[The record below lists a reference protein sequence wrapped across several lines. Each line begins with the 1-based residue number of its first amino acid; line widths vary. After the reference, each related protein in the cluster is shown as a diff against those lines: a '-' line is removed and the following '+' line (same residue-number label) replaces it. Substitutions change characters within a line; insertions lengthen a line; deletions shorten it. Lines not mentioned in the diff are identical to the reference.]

1 METLSR
7 FLDFA
12 DSIIKK
18 HSGFGY
24 DYESAPMVYLEEEDP
39 EPEGIRE
46 QKQYVTNLFQV
57 TNLKEENY
65 LYRQNLTF
73 LTQILENRIYQ
84 PLYPGLEKQIERA
97 VREEM
102 PEARERVIR
111 DFSREIRTLMKE
123 GGTRQLEILKERLL
137 PAQEEENSEQKEQ
150 TILFRKLENIYNSS
164 IYATTVQQYYA
175 DRYPENRVLQPGGQ
189 TWSVFRESAGQSLAK
204 RRERTG
210 IVPEEPVHF
219 DYPEEES
226 AGQTYFLEKALAEAR
241 RQTGSIEQKIS
252 FLFQDAGNVLP
263 RQRTDFLSLE
273 YSEEARTQEY
283 ETEGRAAE
291 KAGPV
296 TPVSVLS
303 AKGQKTSGQPAAH
316 PAQQE
321 DTVRR
326 DAQQEDAVRQDAQ
339 QTDAVRQTAPAEFPA
354 AQELQSREAK
364 PASLGPADEKE
375 RNAWDDAI
383 RRSLDFAREVEEK
396 AELKREHADRA
407 KEVSVRSDA
416 DIPIVYLEETG
427 DRSEAER
434 TPEKQPQ
441 ASQPRREEISARRMP
456 EGTASARHTP
466 QDTVPAQTTAQ
477 DEAVH
482 RTSEEQEKSES
493 ALQDH
498 IQRNR
503 EFTESVTRHAS
514 VRADA
519 DIPIVYLEE
528 TGDRSEAEGTPEKQ
542 PQASQPRGEEIS
554 ARRIPEDT
562 ASARS
567 TSDDTKSVRRIPEDT
582 VSARQTPQDTV
593 SAQTT
598 AQDEAVHRTSEEQ
611 EKSES
616 ALQDHIQRNREF
628 TESVTRHASVRSDA
642 DIPIVYLE
650 ETRDRSDAEG
660 TPEKQLQASQPR
672 GEEISARRMPEDTAS
687 ARSTSEDTKSVR
699 RMPEDTVSARQ
710 TPQDTVSV
718 QTTAQGAKAVHRT
731 SEEQEKSESALQD
744 HIQRNREFT
753 ESVTRHA
760 DSMFH
765 LSAET
770 GKKEGAV
777 FRRFEMAPAVL
788 EYTRDETA
796 QIRREIIETVLPE
809 IRQGTVPAEPSVLLK
824 RTVHETAE
832 QMLRRADVS
841 AGHTGGNPAARFVAL
856 QQAEKVLADY
866 AGNRAEAPETK
877 EALETILRVYQV
889 RVQSEEM
896 MEHPGPLTAEK
907 SGTGVRMKFPGEG
920 VTLTMRPEP
929 AAMVFARETD
939 PKETQQETRR
949 LKKEVEEIVTEIR
962 TEKEKTVIHQE
973 KLMERQKEIVREVIT
988 NHPSLLT
995 EGKSGIQLARQME
1008 RALNLQLDKSVGR
1021 IADQVYRRLE
1031 ERLKTERERR
1041 GFR

>member
-84 PLYPGLEKQIERA
+84 PLYPGLEKQIEKA

-204 RRERTG
+204 RRERTE

-241 RQTGSIEQKIS
+241 RQTGSTEQKTS

-291 KAGPV
+291 KAGQETLSLSDAAARAGVQKEMPV
-296 TPVSVLS
+296 QS
-303 AKGQKTSGQPAAH
+303 ANAERELTSQPGK
-316 PAQQE
+316 
-321 DTVRR
+321 
-326 DAQQEDAVRQDAQ
+326 
-339 QTDAVRQTAPAEFPA
+339 PAEFPA
-354 AQELQSREAK
+354 AQEQQSREGK

-407 KEVSVRSDA
+407 KEVSVRADA

-441 ASQPRREEISARRMP
+441 ASQPRREEISARRML
-456 EGTASARHTP
+456 EGDTASARHTP

-482 RTSEEQEKSES
+482 RTPEEQEKSEP

-514 VRADA
+514 VRA
-519 DIPIVYLEE
+519 
-528 TGDRSEAEGTPEKQ
+528 
-542 PQASQPRGEEIS
+542 
-554 ARRIPEDT
+554 
-562 ASARS
+562 
-567 TSDDTKSVRRIPEDT
+567 
-582 VSARQTPQDTV
+582 
-593 SAQTT
+593 
-598 AQDEAVHRTSEEQ
+598 
-611 EKSES
+611 
-616 ALQDHIQRNREF
+616 
-628 TESVTRHASVRSDA
+628 DA

-718 QTTAQGAKAVHRT
+718 QTTAQGAKAVRRT
-731 SEEQEKSESALQD
+731 PEEQEKSESALQD

-809 IRQGTVPAEPSVLLK
+809 IRRGTVSAEPGMSPVLSGRLAGYGMEPSVILD

-832 QMLRRADVS
+832 QILRGADAA
-841 AGHTGGNPAARFVAL
+841 AGHTGGKAAARSVAL
-856 QQAEKVLADY
+856 QQIEKVLADY

-988 NHPSLLT
+988 NQPSLLT

>member
-84 PLYPGLEKQIERA
+84 PLYPGLEKQIEKA

-204 RRERTG
+204 RRERTE

-291 KAGPV
+291 KAGQETLSLSDAAARTGVQKEMPV
-296 TPVSVLS
+296 QS
-303 AKGQKTSGQPAAH
+303 ANAERELTSQPGK
-316 PAQQE
+316 
-321 DTVRR
+321 
-326 DAQQEDAVRQDAQ
+326 
-339 QTDAVRQTAPAEFPA
+339 PAEFPA
-354 AQELQSREAK
+354 AQEQQSREAK

-407 KEVSVRSDA
+407 KEVSVRADT

-427 DRSEAER
+427 DRSDAER

-441 ASQPRREEISARRMP
+441 ASQPRREETPSRRMP
-456 EGTASARHTP
+456 EDPASARQML
-466 QDTVPAQTTAQ
+466 QDTVSAQTTAQ
-477 DEAVH
+477 DAKAVY
-482 RTSEEQEKSES
+482 RTSEGQEKSES

-528 TGDRSEAEGTPEKQ
+528 TGDRSEAERTPEKQ
-542 PQASQPRGEEIS
+542 PQASQPRREEIS
-554 ARRIPEDT
+554 ARRMLEGDT
-562 ASARS
+562 ASAR
-567 TSDDTKSVRRIPEDT
+567 
-582 VSARQTPQDTV
+582 QMLQDTV

-628 TESVTRHASVRSDA
+628 TESVTRHAD
-642 DIPIVYLE
+642 LM
-650 ETRDRSDAEG
+650 
-660 TPEKQLQASQPR
+660 L
-672 GEEISARRMPEDTAS
+672 
-687 ARSTSEDTKSVR
+687 
-699 RMPEDTVSARQ
+699 
-710 TPQDTVSV
+710 
-718 QTTAQGAKAVHRT
+718 
-731 SEEQEKSESALQD
+731 
-744 HIQRNREFT
+744 
-753 ESVTRHA
+753 
-760 DSMFH
+760 H

-841 AGHTGGNPAARFVAL
+841 AGHTGGNPAARSVAL
-856 QQAEKVLADY
+856 QQIEKVLADY

-988 NHPSLLT
+988 NQPSLLT

>member
-1 METLSR
+1 M
-7 FLDFA
+7 
-12 DSIIKK
+12 
-18 HSGFGY
+18 
-24 DYESAPMVYLEEEDP
+24 
-39 EPEGIRE
+39 
-46 QKQYVTNLFQV
+46 
-57 TNLKEENY
+57 
-65 LYRQNLTF
+65 
-73 LTQILENRIYQ
+73 
-84 PLYPGLEKQIERA
+84 
-97 VREEM
+97 
-102 PEARERVIR
+102 
-111 DFSREIRTLMKE
+111 
-123 GGTRQLEILKERLL
+123 
-137 PAQEEENSEQKEQ
+137 
-150 TILFRKLENIYNSS
+150 
-164 IYATTVQQYYA
+164 
-175 DRYPENRVLQPGGQ
+175 
-189 TWSVFRESAGQSLAK
+189 
-204 RRERTG
+204 
-210 IVPEEPVHF
+210 
-219 DYPEEES
+219 
-226 AGQTYFLEKALAEAR
+226 
-241 RQTGSIEQKIS
+241 
-252 FLFQDAGNVLP
+252 
-263 RQRTDFLSLE
+263 
-273 YSEEARTQEY
+273 
-283 ETEGRAAE
+283 
-291 KAGPV
+291 
-296 TPVSVLS
+296 
-303 AKGQKTSGQPAAH
+303 
-316 PAQQE
+316 
-321 DTVRR
+321 
-326 DAQQEDAVRQDAQ
+326 
-339 QTDAVRQTAPAEFPA
+339 
-354 AQELQSREAK
+354 
-364 PASLGPADEKE
+364 
-375 RNAWDDAI
+375 
-383 RRSLDFAREVEEK
+383 
-396 AELKREHADRA
+396 
-407 KEVSVRSDA
+407 
-416 DIPIVYLEETG
+416 
-427 DRSEAER
+427 
-434 TPEKQPQ
+434 
-441 ASQPRREEISARRMP
+441 
-456 EGTASARHTP
+456 
-466 QDTVPAQTTAQ
+466 
-477 DEAVH
+477 
-482 RTSEEQEKSES
+482 
-493 ALQDH
+493 
-498 IQRNR
+498 
-503 EFTESVTRHAS
+503 TRHAS

-841 AGHTGGNPAARFVAL
+841 AGHTGGNPAARSVAL

-866 AGNRAEAPETK
+866 AGNRAGAPETK

>member
-84 PLYPGLEKQIERA
+84 PLYPGLEKQIEKA

-204 RRERTG
+204 RRERTE

-219 DYPEEES
+219 NYPEEES

-241 RQTGSIEQKIS
+241 RQTGSTEQKTS

-273 YSEEARTQEY
+273 YPEEARTQEY

-291 KAGPV
+291 KAGQETLSLSDAAARTGVQKEMPV
-296 TPVSVLS
+296 QS
-303 AKGQKTSGQPAAH
+303 ANAERELTSQPGK
-316 PAQQE
+316 
-321 DTVRR
+321 
-326 DAQQEDAVRQDAQ
+326 
-339 QTDAVRQTAPAEFPA
+339 PAEFPA
-354 AQELQSREAK
+354 AQEQQSREAK

-456 EGTASARHTP
+456 EGDTASARQTP

-477 DEAVH
+477 DE
-482 RTSEEQEKSES
+482 
-493 ALQDH
+493 
-498 IQRNR
+498 
-503 EFTESVTRHAS
+503 
-514 VRADA
+514 
-519 DIPIVYLEE
+519 
-528 TGDRSEAEGTPEKQ
+528 
-542 PQASQPRGEEIS
+542 
-554 ARRIPEDT
+554 
-562 ASARS
+562 
-567 TSDDTKSVRRIPEDT
+567 
-582 VSARQTPQDTV
+582 
-593 SAQTT
+593 
-598 AQDEAVHRTSEEQ
+598 
-611 EKSES
+611 
-616 ALQDHIQRNREF
+616 
-628 TESVTRHASVRSDA
+628 
-642 DIPIVYLE
+642 
-650 ETRDRSDAEG
+650 
-660 TPEKQLQASQPR
+660 
-672 GEEISARRMPEDTAS
+672 
-687 ARSTSEDTKSVR
+687 
-699 RMPEDTVSARQ
+699 
-710 TPQDTVSV
+710 
-718 QTTAQGAKAVHRT
+718 AVHRT

-788 EYTRDETA
+788 EYTQDETA

-841 AGHTGGNPAARFVAL
+841 AGHTGGNPAARSVAL

-866 AGNRAEAPETK
+866 AGNRAGAPETK

>member
-84 PLYPGLEKQIERA
+84 PLYPGLEKQIEKA

-204 RRERTG
+204 RRERTE

-219 DYPEEES
+219 NYPEEES

-283 ETEGRAAE
+283 EPEGRAAE
-291 KAGPV
+291 KAGQETLSLSDAAARAGVQKEMPV
-296 TPVSVLS
+296 QS
-303 AKGQKTSGQPAAH
+303 ANAEREFTSQPGK
-316 PAQQE
+316 
-321 DTVRR
+321 
-326 DAQQEDAVRQDAQ
+326 
-339 QTDAVRQTAPAEFPA
+339 PAEFPA
-354 AQELQSREAK
+354 AQEQQSREGK

-375 RNAWDDAI
+375 RNVWDDAI

-407 KEVSVRSDA
+407 KEVSVRADT

-427 DRSEAER
+427 DRSDAER

-441 ASQPRREEISARRMP
+441 ASQPRREETPSRRMP
-456 EGTASARHTP
+456 EGTASARQTP

-482 RTSEEQEKSES
+482 RTSEEQEKSEP

-514 VRADA
+514 VRA
-519 DIPIVYLEE
+519 
-528 TGDRSEAEGTPEKQ
+528 
-542 PQASQPRGEEIS
+542 
-554 ARRIPEDT
+554 
-562 ASARS
+562 
-567 TSDDTKSVRRIPEDT
+567 
-582 VSARQTPQDTV
+582 
-593 SAQTT
+593 
-598 AQDEAVHRTSEEQ
+598 
-611 EKSES
+611 
-616 ALQDHIQRNREF
+616 
-628 TESVTRHASVRSDA
+628 DA

-672 GEEISARRMPEDTAS
+672 GEEISARRMPEDPAS

-841 AGHTGGNPAARFVAL
+841 AGHTGGNPAARSVAL

-866 AGNRAEAPETK
+866 AGNRAGAPETK

>member
-84 PLYPGLEKQIERA
+84 PLYPGLEKQIEKA

-204 RRERTG
+204 RRERTE

-219 DYPEEES
+219 NYPEEES

-273 YSEEARTQEY
+273 YPEEARTQEY

-291 KAGPV
+291 KAGQETLSLSDAAARAGVQKEMPV
-296 TPVSVLS
+296 QS
-303 AKGQKTSGQPAAH
+303 ANAERELTSQPGK
-316 PAQQE
+316 
-321 DTVRR
+321 
-326 DAQQEDAVRQDAQ
+326 
-339 QTDAVRQTAPAEFPA
+339 PAEFPA
-354 AQELQSREAK
+354 AQEQQSREGK

-407 KEVSVRSDA
+407 KEVSVRADT

-427 DRSEAER
+427 DRSDAER

-456 EGTASARHTP
+456 E
-466 QDTVPAQTTAQ
+466 
-477 DEAVH
+477 
-482 RTSEEQEKSES
+482 
-493 ALQDH
+493 
-498 IQRNR
+498 
-503 EFTESVTRHAS
+503 
-514 VRADA
+514 
-519 DIPIVYLEE
+519 
-528 TGDRSEAEGTPEKQ
+528 
-542 PQASQPRGEEIS
+542 
-554 ARRIPEDT
+554 
-562 ASARS
+562 
-567 TSDDTKSVRRIPEDT
+567 DT
-582 VSARQTPQDTV
+582 VSARQ
-593 SAQTT
+593 
-598 AQDEAVHRTSEEQ
+598 
-611 EKSES
+611 
-616 ALQDHIQRNREF
+616 
-628 TESVTRHASVRSDA
+628 
-642 DIPIVYLE
+642 
-650 ETRDRSDAEG
+650 
-660 TPEKQLQASQPR
+660 
-672 GEEISARRMPEDTAS
+672 M
-687 ARSTSEDTKSVR
+687 
-699 RMPEDTVSARQ
+699 
-710 TPQDTVSV
+710 PQDTVSV

-788 EYTRDETA
+788 EYTQDETA

-841 AGHTGGNPAARFVAL
+841 AGHTGGNPAARSVAL

-866 AGNRAEAPETK
+866 AGNRAGAPETK

-988 NHPSLLT
+988 NQPSLLT

>member
-164 IYATTVQQYYA
+164 IYATTVQQYYT

-204 RRERTG
+204 RRERTE

-219 DYPEEES
+219 NYPEEES
-226 AGQTYFLEKALAEAR
+226 AVQTYFLEKALAEAR
-241 RQTGSIEQKIS
+241 RQTGSTEQKTS

-273 YSEEARTQEY
+273 YPEEARTQEY

-291 KAGPV
+291 KAGQETLSLSDAAARAGV
-296 TPVSVLS
+296 QKEMSVQS
-303 AKGQKTSGQPAAH
+303 ANAERELTSQPGK
-316 PAQQE
+316 
-321 DTVRR
+321 
-326 DAQQEDAVRQDAQ
+326 
-339 QTDAVRQTAPAEFPA
+339 PAEFPA
-354 AQELQSREAK
+354 AQEQQSREGK

-383 RRSLDFAREVEEK
+383 RRSLDFAREMEEK

-407 KEVSVRSDA
+407 KEVSVRADT

-427 DRSEAER
+427 DRSDAER
-434 TPEKQPQ
+434 TPEKQLQ
-441 ASQPRREEISARRMP
+441 ASQPRREEISA
-456 EGTASARHTP
+456 
-466 QDTVPAQTTAQ
+466 
-477 DEAVH
+477 
-482 RTSEEQEKSES
+482 
-493 ALQDH
+493 
-498 IQRNR
+498 
-503 EFTESVTRHAS
+503 
-514 VRADA
+514 
-519 DIPIVYLEE
+519 
-528 TGDRSEAEGTPEKQ
+528 
-542 PQASQPRGEEIS
+542 
-554 ARRIPEDT
+554 
-562 ASARS
+562 
-567 TSDDTKSVRRIPEDT
+567 
-582 VSARQTPQDTV
+582 
-593 SAQTT
+593 
-598 AQDEAVHRTSEEQ
+598 
-611 EKSES
+611 
-616 ALQDHIQRNREF
+616 
-628 TESVTRHASVRSDA
+628 
-642 DIPIVYLE
+642 
-650 ETRDRSDAEG
+650 
-660 TPEKQLQASQPR
+660 
-672 GEEISARRMPEDTAS
+672 
-687 ARSTSEDTKSVR
+687 R

-760 DSMFH
+760 DSMLH

-788 EYTRDETA
+788 EYTQDETA

-841 AGHTGGNPAARFVAL
+841 AGHTGGNPAARSVAL

>member
-84 PLYPGLEKQIERA
+84 PLYPGLEKQIEKA

-164 IYATTVQQYYA
+164 IYATTVQQYYT

-204 RRERTG
+204 RRERTE

-219 DYPEEES
+219 NYPEEES
-226 AGQTYFLEKALAEAR
+226 AVQTYFLEKALAEAR
-241 RQTGSIEQKIS
+241 RQTGSTEQKTS

-273 YSEEARTQEY
+273 YPEEARTQEY

-291 KAGPV
+291 KAGQETLSLSDAAARAGV
-296 TPVSVLS
+296 QKEMSVQS
-303 AKGQKTSGQPAAH
+303 ANAERELTSQPGK
-316 PAQQE
+316 
-321 DTVRR
+321 
-326 DAQQEDAVRQDAQ
+326 
-339 QTDAVRQTAPAEFPA
+339 PAEFPA
-354 AQELQSREAK
+354 AQEQQSREGK

-383 RRSLDFAREVEEK
+383 RRSLDFAREMEEK

-407 KEVSVRSDA
+407 KEVSVRADT

-427 DRSEAER
+427 DRSDAER
-434 TPEKQPQ
+434 IPEKQPQASQSRREEISARRMPEDPASARQTLQDTVSAQTTAQDAKAVYRTSEGQEKSESALQDHIQKNREFTESVTRHASVRADTDIPIVYLEETGDRSDAEGTPEKQLQ

-456 EGTASARHTP
+456 E
-466 QDTVPAQTTAQ
+466 DPA
-477 DEAVH
+477 
-482 RTSEEQEKSES
+482 
-493 ALQDH
+493 
-498 IQRNR
+498 
-503 EFTESVTRHAS
+503 
-514 VRADA
+514 
-519 DIPIVYLEE
+519 
-528 TGDRSEAEGTPEKQ
+528 
-542 PQASQPRGEEIS
+542 
-554 ARRIPEDT
+554 
-562 ASARS
+562 
-567 TSDDTKSVRRIPEDT
+567 
-582 VSARQTPQDTV
+582 SARQTPQDTV

-628 TESVTRHASVRSDA
+628 TESVTRHA
-642 DIPIVYLE
+642 
-650 ETRDRSDAEG
+650 
-660 TPEKQLQASQPR
+660 
-672 GEEISARRMPEDTAS
+672 
-687 ARSTSEDTKSVR
+687 
-699 RMPEDTVSARQ
+699 
-710 TPQDTVSV
+710 
-718 QTTAQGAKAVHRT
+718 
-731 SEEQEKSESALQD
+731 
-744 HIQRNREFT
+744 
-753 ESVTRHA
+753 
-760 DSMFH
+760 DSMLH

-788 EYTRDETA
+788 EYTQDETA

-841 AGHTGGNPAARFVAL
+841 AGHTGGNPAARSVAL

>member
-84 PLYPGLEKQIERA
+84 PLYPGLEKQIEKA

-204 RRERTG
+204 RRERTE

-219 DYPEEES
+219 NYPEEES
-226 AGQTYFLEKALAEAR
+226 AGQTYFLEKALAEAK
-241 RQTGSIEQKIS
+241 RQTGRIERKTS

-273 YSEEARTQEY
+273 YPEEARTQEY

-291 KAGPV
+291 KEGQETLSLSDAAARAGVQKEMPV
-296 TPVSVLS
+296 QF
-303 AKGQKTSGQPAAH
+303 ANAEREFTSQPGK
-316 PAQQE
+316 
-321 DTVRR
+321 
-326 DAQQEDAVRQDAQ
+326 
-339 QTDAVRQTAPAEFPA
+339 PAEFPA
-354 AQELQSREAK
+354 AQEQQSREGK

-407 KEVSVRSDA
+407 KEVSVRADT

-427 DRSEAER
+427 DRSDAER

-441 ASQPRREEISARRMP
+441 ASQPRREETPSRRMPEDPASARQMPQDTVSAQTTAQDAKAVYRTSEGQEKSESALQDHIQKNREFTESVTGHTSVRADTDIPIVYLEETGDRSDAEGTPEKQLQASQPRREEISARRMP
-456 EGTASARHTP
+456 EGDTASARHTP

-482 RTSEEQEKSES
+482 RMSEEQEKSEP

-503 EFTESVTRHAS
+503 EFTESVTRHAF
-514 VRADA
+514 VRA
-519 DIPIVYLEE
+519 
-528 TGDRSEAEGTPEKQ
+528 
-542 PQASQPRGEEIS
+542 
-554 ARRIPEDT
+554 
-562 ASARS
+562 
-567 TSDDTKSVRRIPEDT
+567 
-582 VSARQTPQDTV
+582 
-593 SAQTT
+593 
-598 AQDEAVHRTSEEQ
+598 
-611 EKSES
+611 
-616 ALQDHIQRNREF
+616 
-628 TESVTRHASVRSDA
+628 DA

-672 GEEISARRMPEDTAS
+672 REEIFA
-687 ARSTSEDTKSVR
+687 R

-718 QTTAQGAKAVHRT
+718 QTTAQGAKTVHRT
-731 SEEQEKSESALQD
+731 PEEQEKSESALQD

-788 EYTRDETA
+788 EYTQDETA

-809 IRQGTVPAEPSVLLK
+809 IRRGTVSAEPGMSPVLSGRLAGYGMEPSVILD

-832 QMLRRADVS
+832 QILRGADAA
-841 AGHTGGNPAARFVAL
+841 AGHTGGKAAARSVAL
-856 QQAEKVLADY
+856 QQIEKVLADY

>member
-84 PLYPGLEKQIERA
+84 PLYPGLEKQIEKA

-204 RRERTG
+204 RRERTE

-219 DYPEEES
+219 NYPEEES

-241 RQTGSIEQKIS
+241 RQTGSTEQKTS

-273 YSEEARTQEY
+273 YPEEARTQEY

-291 KAGPV
+291 KAGQETLSLSDAAARAGVQKEMPV
-296 TPVSVLS
+296 QS
-303 AKGQKTSGQPAAH
+303 ANAERELTSQPGK
-316 PAQQE
+316 
-321 DTVRR
+321 
-326 DAQQEDAVRQDAQ
+326 
-339 QTDAVRQTAPAEFPA
+339 PAEFPA
-354 AQELQSREAK
+354 AQEQQSREGK

-383 RRSLDFAREVEEK
+383 RRSLDFAREMEEK

-407 KEVSVRSDA
+407 KEVSVRADT

-427 DRSEAER
+427 DRSDAER
-434 TPEKQPQ
+434 IPEKQPQ
-441 ASQPRREEISARRMP
+441 ASQSRREETPSRRMP
-456 EGTASARHTP
+456 EDTASARQTP
-466 QDTVPAQTTAQ
+466 QDTVSAQTTAQ

-482 RTSEEQEKSES
+482 RTSEEQEKSEP

-528 TGDRSEAEGTPEKQ
+528 TGDRS
-542 PQASQPRGEEIS
+542 
-554 ARRIPEDT
+554 
-562 ASARS
+562 
-567 TSDDTKSVRRIPEDT
+567 
-582 VSARQTPQDTV
+582 
-593 SAQTT
+593 
-598 AQDEAVHRTSEEQ
+598 
-611 EKSES
+611 
-616 ALQDHIQRNREF
+616 
-628 TESVTRHASVRSDA
+628 
-642 DIPIVYLE
+642 
-650 ETRDRSDAEG
+650 DAEG

-672 GEEISARRMPEDTAS
+672 GEEISARRMPEDTVS

-710 TPQDTVSV
+710 TPQDTVSA

-809 IRQGTVPAEPSVLLK
+809 IRRGTVSAEPGMSPVLSGRLAGYGMEPSVILD

-832 QMLRRADVS
+832 QILRGADAA
-841 AGHTGGNPAARFVAL
+841 AGHTGGKAAARSVAL
-856 QQAEKVLADY
+856 QQIEKVLADY

-939 PKETQQETRR
+939 PKETQQETRQ

>member
-84 PLYPGLEKQIERA
+84 PLYPGLEKQIEKA

-204 RRERTG
+204 RRERTE

-219 DYPEEES
+219 NYPEEES
-226 AGQTYFLEKALAEAR
+226 AGQTYFLEKALAEAK
-241 RQTGSIEQKIS
+241 RQTGRIERKTS

-273 YSEEARTQEY
+273 YPEEARTQEY

-291 KAGPV
+291 KEGQETLSLSDAAARAGVQKEMPV
-296 TPVSVLS
+296 QF
-303 AKGQKTSGQPAAH
+303 ANAEREFTSQPGK
-316 PAQQE
+316 
-321 DTVRR
+321 
-326 DAQQEDAVRQDAQ
+326 
-339 QTDAVRQTAPAEFPA
+339 PAEFPA
-354 AQELQSREAK
+354 AQEQQSREGK

-407 KEVSVRSDA
+407 KEVSVRA
-416 DIPIVYLEETG
+416 DT
-427 DRSEAER
+427 
-434 TPEKQPQ
+434 
-441 ASQPRREEISARRMP
+441 
-456 EGTASARHTP
+456 
-466 QDTVPAQTTAQ
+466 
-477 DEAVH
+477 
-482 RTSEEQEKSES
+482 
-493 ALQDH
+493 
-498 IQRNR
+498 
-503 EFTESVTRHAS
+503 
-514 VRADA
+514 
-519 DIPIVYLEE
+519 
-528 TGDRSEAEGTPEKQ
+528 
-542 PQASQPRGEEIS
+542 
-554 ARRIPEDT
+554 
-562 ASARS
+562 
-567 TSDDTKSVRRIPEDT
+567 
-582 VSARQTPQDTV
+582 
-593 SAQTT
+593 
-598 AQDEAVHRTSEEQ
+598 
-611 EKSES
+611 
-616 ALQDHIQRNREF
+616 
-628 TESVTRHASVRSDA
+628 

-672 GEEISARRMPEDTAS
+672 GEEISARRMPEDT
-687 ARSTSEDTKSVR
+687 
-699 RMPEDTVSARQ
+699 VSARH

-718 QTTAQGAKAVHRT
+718 QTTAQGAKTVHRT
-731 SEEQEKSESALQD
+731 PEEQEKSESALQD

-841 AGHTGGNPAARFVAL
+841 AGHTGGNPAARSVAL

-866 AGNRAEAPETK
+866 AGNRAGAPETK

>member
-204 RRERTG
+204 RRERTE

-427 DRSEAER
+427 DRSDAER

-503 EFTESVTRHAS
+503 EFTESVTRHA
-514 VRADA
+514 
-519 DIPIVYLEE
+519 
-528 TGDRSEAEGTPEKQ
+528 
-542 PQASQPRGEEIS
+542 
-554 ARRIPEDT
+554 
-562 ASARS
+562 
-567 TSDDTKSVRRIPEDT
+567 
-582 VSARQTPQDTV
+582 
-593 SAQTT
+593 
-598 AQDEAVHRTSEEQ
+598 
-611 EKSES
+611 
-616 ALQDHIQRNREF
+616 
-628 TESVTRHASVRSDA
+628 
-642 DIPIVYLE
+642 
-650 ETRDRSDAEG
+650 
-660 TPEKQLQASQPR
+660 
-672 GEEISARRMPEDTAS
+672 
-687 ARSTSEDTKSVR
+687 
-699 RMPEDTVSARQ
+699 
-710 TPQDTVSV
+710 
-718 QTTAQGAKAVHRT
+718 
-731 SEEQEKSESALQD
+731 
-744 HIQRNREFT
+744 
-753 ESVTRHA
+753 

-788 EYTRDETA
+788 EYTQDETA

-841 AGHTGGNPAARFVAL
+841 AGHTGGNPAARSVAL

>member
-84 PLYPGLEKQIERA
+84 PLYPGLEKQIEKA

-137 PAQEEENSEQKEQ
+137 PAQKEENSEQKEQ

-204 RRERTG
+204 RRERTE

-241 RQTGSIEQKIS
+241 RQTGSTEQKTS

-273 YSEEARTQEY
+273 YPVEARTQEY
-283 ETEGRAAE
+283 EREGRAAE

-456 EGTASARHTP
+456 E
-466 QDTVPAQTTAQ
+466 
-477 DEAVH
+477 
-482 RTSEEQEKSES
+482 
-493 ALQDH
+493 
-498 IQRNR
+498 
-503 EFTESVTRHAS
+503 
-514 VRADA
+514 
-519 DIPIVYLEE
+519 
-528 TGDRSEAEGTPEKQ
+528 
-542 PQASQPRGEEIS
+542 
-554 ARRIPEDT
+554 
-562 ASARS
+562 
-567 TSDDTKSVRRIPEDT
+567 DT
-582 VSARQTPQDTV
+582 VSARQ
-593 SAQTT
+593 
-598 AQDEAVHRTSEEQ
+598 
-611 EKSES
+611 
-616 ALQDHIQRNREF
+616 
-628 TESVTRHASVRSDA
+628 
-642 DIPIVYLE
+642 
-650 ETRDRSDAEG
+650 
-660 TPEKQLQASQPR
+660 
-672 GEEISARRMPEDTAS
+672 M
-687 ARSTSEDTKSVR
+687 
-699 RMPEDTVSARQ
+699 
-710 TPQDTVSV
+710 PQDTVSV

-777 FRRFEMAPAVL
+777 FRRFEMEPAVL

-809 IRQGTVPAEPSVLLK
+809 IRRGTVSAEPGMSPVLSERLAGYGMEPSVILD

-832 QMLRRADVS
+832 QILRGAD
-841 AGHTGGNPAARFVAL
+841 AATGHTGGKAAARSVAL
-856 QQAEKVLADY
+856 QQIEKVLADY

-877 EALETILRVYQV
+877 EALETVLRAYQV
-889 RVQSEEM
+889 RVRSEKM
-896 MEHPGPLTAEK
+896 MEYRGSLTAEK
-907 SGTGVRMKFPGEG
+907 NGAGVRMRFPGENAA
-920 VTLTMRPEP
+920 LTMRPDP
-929 AAMVFARETD
+929 AAMVFARESD
-939 PKETQQETRR
+939 PQQTQQETRR

-988 NHPSLLT
+988 NQPSLLT

>member
-84 PLYPGLEKQIERA
+84 PLYPGLEKQIEKA

-164 IYATTVQQYYA
+164 IYATTVQQYYT

-204 RRERTG
+204 RRERTE

-241 RQTGSIEQKIS
+241 RQTGSTEQKTS

-273 YSEEARTQEY
+273 YPEEARTQEY

-291 KAGPV
+291 KAGQETLSLSDAAARAGV
-296 TPVSVLS
+296 QKEMSVQS
-303 AKGQKTSGQPAAH
+303 ANAERELTSQPGK
-316 PAQQE
+316 
-321 DTVRR
+321 
-326 DAQQEDAVRQDAQ
+326 
-339 QTDAVRQTAPAEFPA
+339 PAEFPA
-354 AQELQSREAK
+354 AQEQQSREGK

-383 RRSLDFAREVEEK
+383 RRSLDFAREMEEK

-407 KEVSVRSDA
+407 KEVSVRADT

-427 DRSEAER
+427 DRSDAER
-434 TPEKQPQ
+434 IPEKQPQ
-441 ASQPRREEISARRMP
+441 ASQSRREEISARRMP
-456 EGTASARHTP
+456 EDPASARQTP
-466 QDTVPAQTTAQ
+466 QDTVSAQTTAQ

-503 EFTESVTRHAS
+503 EFTESVMRHAS

-528 TGDRSEAEGTPEKQ
+528 TRDRSDAEGTPEKQ
-542 PQASQPRGEEIS
+542 LQASQPRREEIS
-554 ARRIPEDT
+554 ARRMPEDP
-562 ASARS
+562 A
-567 TSDDTKSVRRIPEDT
+567 
-582 VSARQTPQDTV
+582 SARQTPQDTV

-628 TESVTRHASVRSDA
+628 TESVTRHAD
-642 DIPIVYLE
+642 LM
-650 ETRDRSDAEG
+650 
-660 TPEKQLQASQPR
+660 L
-672 GEEISARRMPEDTAS
+672 
-687 ARSTSEDTKSVR
+687 
-699 RMPEDTVSARQ
+699 
-710 TPQDTVSV
+710 
-718 QTTAQGAKAVHRT
+718 
-731 SEEQEKSESALQD
+731 
-744 HIQRNREFT
+744 
-753 ESVTRHA
+753 
-760 DSMFH
+760 H

-841 AGHTGGNPAARFVAL
+841 AGHTGGNPAARSVAL

-866 AGNRAEAPETK
+866 AGNRAGAPETK

>member
-84 PLYPGLEKQIERA
+84 PLYPGLEKQIEKA

-164 IYATTVQQYYA
+164 IYATTVQQYYT

-204 RRERTG
+204 RRERTE

-219 DYPEEES
+219 NYPEEES

-241 RQTGSIEQKIS
+241 RQTGSIEQKTS

-273 YSEEARTQEY
+273 YPEEARTQEY
-283 ETEGRAAE
+283 EPEGRAAE
-291 KAGPV
+291 KEGQETLSLSDAAARAGVQKEMPV
-296 TPVSVLS
+296 QS
-303 AKGQKTSGQPAAH
+303 ANAERELTSQPGK
-316 PAQQE
+316 
-321 DTVRR
+321 
-326 DAQQEDAVRQDAQ
+326 
-339 QTDAVRQTAPAEFPA
+339 PAEFPA
-354 AQELQSREAK
+354 AQEQQSREGK

-407 KEVSVRSDA
+407 KEVSVRADA

-427 DRSEAER
+427 DRSDAER

-441 ASQPRREEISARRMP
+441 ASQPRREETPARRMP
-456 EGTASARHTP
+456 EGTASARQTPQDTVSVQTTAQDAKAVYRTSEGQEKSESALQDHIQKNREFTESVTGHTSVRADADIPIVYLEETGDHSDAERTLEKQLQASQPRREEISARRMPEDPASARHTP
-466 QDTVPAQTTAQ
+466 QDTVSVQTTAQ

-482 RTSEEQEKSES
+482 RTSEEQEKSEP

-503 EFTESVTRHAS
+503 KFTESVTRHAS
-514 VRADA
+514 VRA
-519 DIPIVYLEE
+519 
-528 TGDRSEAEGTPEKQ
+528 
-542 PQASQPRGEEIS
+542 
-554 ARRIPEDT
+554 
-562 ASARS
+562 
-567 TSDDTKSVRRIPEDT
+567 
-582 VSARQTPQDTV
+582 
-593 SAQTT
+593 
-598 AQDEAVHRTSEEQ
+598 
-611 EKSES
+611 
-616 ALQDHIQRNREF
+616 
-628 TESVTRHASVRSDA
+628 DA

-660 TPEKQLQASQPR
+660 TPEKQLQASQLR
-672 GEEISARRMPEDTAS
+672 REEISARRMPEDT
-687 ARSTSEDTKSVR
+687 
-699 RMPEDTVSARQ
+699 VSARH

-841 AGHTGGNPAARFVAL
+841 AGHTGGNPAARSVAL

-866 AGNRAEAPETK
+866 AGNRAGAPETK

>member
-84 PLYPGLEKQIERA
+84 PLYPGLEKQIEKA

-204 RRERTG
+204 RRERTE

-354 AQELQSREAK
+354 AQEQQSREGK

-441 ASQPRREEISARRMP
+441 ASQPRREETPSRRMP
-456 EGTASARHTP
+456 EDPASARQMP
-466 QDTVPAQTTAQ
+466 QDTVSVQTTAQ
-477 DEAVH
+477 DAKAVY
-482 RTSEEQEKSES
+482 RTSEGQEKSES

-498 IQRNR
+498 IQKNR
-503 EFTESVTRHAS
+503 EFTESVTGHTS
-514 VRADA
+514 VRADT

-528 TGDRSEAEGTPEKQ
+528 TG
-542 PQASQPRGEEIS
+542 
-554 ARRIPEDT
+554 
-562 ASARS
+562 
-567 TSDDTKSVRRIPEDT
+567 
-582 VSARQTPQDTV
+582 
-593 SAQTT
+593 
-598 AQDEAVHRTSEEQ
+598 
-611 EKSES
+611 
-616 ALQDHIQRNREF
+616 
-628 TESVTRHASVRSDA
+628 
-642 DIPIVYLE
+642 
-650 ETRDRSDAEG
+650 DRSDAEG

-809 IRQGTVPAEPSVLLK
+809 IRRGTVSAEPGMSPVLSGRLAGYGMEPSVILD

-832 QMLRRADVS
+832 QILRGADAA
-841 AGHTGGNPAARFVAL
+841 AGHTGGKAAARSVAL
-856 QQAEKVLADY
+856 QQIEKVLADY

>member
-24 DYESAPMVYLEEEDP
+24 DYESALMVYLEEEDP

-84 PLYPGLEKQIERA
+84 PLYPGLEKQIEKA

-204 RRERTG
+204 RRERTE

-291 KAGPV
+291 KAGQE

-321 DTVRR
+321 DTVRQ

-427 DRSEAER
+427 DRSDAER
-434 TPEKQPQ
+434 
-441 ASQPRREEISARRMP
+441 
-456 EGTASARHTP
+456 
-466 QDTVPAQTTAQ
+466 
-477 DEAVH
+477 
-482 RTSEEQEKSES
+482 
-493 ALQDH
+493 
-498 IQRNR
+498 
-503 EFTESVTRHAS
+503 
-514 VRADA
+514 
-519 DIPIVYLEE
+519 
-528 TGDRSEAEGTPEKQ
+528 
-542 PQASQPRGEEIS
+542 
-554 ARRIPEDT
+554 
-562 ASARS
+562 
-567 TSDDTKSVRRIPEDT
+567 
-582 VSARQTPQDTV
+582 
-593 SAQTT
+593 
-598 AQDEAVHRTSEEQ
+598 
-611 EKSES
+611 
-616 ALQDHIQRNREF
+616 
-628 TESVTRHASVRSDA
+628 
-642 DIPIVYLE
+642 
-650 ETRDRSDAEG
+650 

-672 GEEISARRMPEDTAS
+672 REEI
-687 ARSTSEDTKSVR
+687 
-699 RMPEDTVSARQ
+699 
-710 TPQDTVSV
+710 
-718 QTTAQGAKAVHRT
+718 
-731 SEEQEKSESALQD
+731 
-744 HIQRNREFT
+744 
-753 ESVTRHA
+753 
-760 DSMFH
+760 
-765 LSAET
+765 
-770 GKKEGAV
+770 
-777 FRRFEMAPAVL
+777 
-788 EYTRDETA
+788 
-796 QIRREIIETVLPE
+796 
-809 IRQGTVPAEPSVLLK
+809 
-824 RTVHETAE
+824 
-832 QMLRRADVS
+832 
-841 AGHTGGNPAARFVAL
+841 
-856 QQAEKVLADY
+856 
-866 AGNRAEAPETK
+866 
-877 EALETILRVYQV
+877 
-889 RVQSEEM
+889 
-896 MEHPGPLTAEK
+896 
-907 SGTGVRMKFPGEG
+907 
-920 VTLTMRPEP
+920 
-929 AAMVFARETD
+929 
-939 PKETQQETRR
+939 
-949 LKKEVEEIVTEIR
+949 
-962 TEKEKTVIHQE
+962 
-973 KLMERQKEIVREVIT
+973 
-988 NHPSLLT
+988 
-995 EGKSGIQLARQME
+995 
-1008 RALNLQLDKSVGR
+1008 
-1021 IADQVYRRLE
+1021 
-1031 ERLKTERERR
+1031 
-1041 GFR
+1041 